1 MSKCIFRFHCCP
13 FWFTPTFA
21 KKYMQKEKQQS
32 KEKQNKFD
40 LHPLVSFTVEI
51 NYSISSAKH
60 LNIIKAKYY
69 TE

>member
-1 MSKCIFRFHCCP
+1 
-13 FWFTPTFA
+13 
-21 KKYMQKEKQQS
+21 MQKEKQQS